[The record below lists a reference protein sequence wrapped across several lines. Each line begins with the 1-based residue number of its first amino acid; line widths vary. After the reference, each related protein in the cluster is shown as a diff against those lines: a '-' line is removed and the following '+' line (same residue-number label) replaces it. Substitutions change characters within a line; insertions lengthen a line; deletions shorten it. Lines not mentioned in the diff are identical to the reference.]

1 MIKWRGCRSIFP
13 QTSSSWYWISSQNLS
28 TRTSSFE
35 AEADKGLNIHASRH
49 KWSEERHLSA
59 KEVAS
64 FCHSTGDFNPIHCD
78 LVQAQKAGF
87 EGMVIPG
94 LLVASMFPAIIAAA
108 FPGAIYLSQT
118 LKFRHPAV
126 VPADI
131 KATVT
136 FVNTK
141 QGFTEFNTVACE
153 GQTVI
158 VDGTAKALLPK
169 QPRAQLAGES

>member
-1 MIKWRGCRSIFP
+1 MARCV
-13 QTSSSWYWISSQNLS
+13 
-28 TRTSSFE
+28 FE
-35 AEADKGLNIHASRH
+35 AAIAQAD
-49 KWSEERHLSA
+49 
-59 KEVAS
+59 
-64 FCHSTGDFNPIHCD
+64 FSTCC
-78 LVQAQKAGF
+78 Q
-87 EGMVIPG
+87 
-94 LLVASMFPAIIAAA
+94 
-108 FPGAIYLSQT
+108 
-118 LKFRHPAV
+118 

-169 QPRAQLAGES
+169 QPRAQLDGESGAAATTMQQCTSRVGMEHSDKTTA